1 MAYLAVVSAYSAEP
15 PDEAARTKIRGGPIY
30 DLKTIREL
38 AARTSAIVAWT
49 AKCRRDIRALFSNEW
64 QAVGTLLGSLEACDY
79 LHSEWCENAE
89 GFVAACDAYAIER
102 EETTQA
108 GRDVRVAYFL
118 KFAIS
123 TAGSLILLVSCHLS
137 S

>member
-1 MAYLAVVSAYSAEP
+1 MASLAVVSAYDMEP
-15 PDEAARTKIRGGPIY
+15 PDEAARARIRGGPIY
-30 DLKTIREL
+30 DLKRVREL
-38 AARTSAIVAWT
+38 AARTSPIVAWT
-49 AKCRRDIRALFSNEW
+49 VKCRRDIRALFSNEW
-64 QAVGTLLGSLEACDY
+64 EAVGTLLGSLEGGHY
-79 LHSEWCENAE
+79 LHSEWCENGE

-108 GRDVRVAYFL
+108 GRDVRVAYFV

-123 TAGSLILLVSCHLS
+123 RAGSLILLVSCHLS

>member
-1 MAYLAVVSAYSAEP
+1 M
-15 PDEAARTKIRGGPIY
+15 
-30 DLKTIREL
+30 
-38 AARTSAIVAWT
+38 
-49 AKCRRDIRALFSNEW
+49 
-64 QAVGTLLGSLEACDY
+64 LGSLEGGHY
-79 LHSEWCENAE
+79 LHSEWCENGE

-108 GRDVRVAYFL
+108 GRDVRVAYFV

-123 TAGSLILLVSCHLS
+123 RAGSLILLVSCHLS